1 MPEISIVLPTYNG
14 ERYLKQS
21 IESILGQTYTDWEL
35 IVVNDCS
42 TDSTQEII
50 DFYRKK
56 DTRIRTIFNCTNQK
70 LPESLNIGFREAKG
84 EYFTWTSDDN
94 EYQPDA
100 LEKML
105 TYLKQK
111 LDVPFVCTKCD
122 IVDKYD
128 RILGQTEEYDEK
140 KMLINNY
147 VGACFLYRREVA
159 EQIGCY
165 NKSKFLVEDYDYWLR
180 ILFKYHKI
188 GYLDEVCYRYRRH
201 GGSLT
206 GKRRVEIQQQLLRLR
221 KEYLKEL
228 LEELEGEKALLCC
241 LYYEFAWNGMA
252 DAKTRD
258 IFAKQI
264 PEIGMDVKEE
274 SDRKIV
280 IYGAGA
286 YGRNAYE
293 RYEDKIAFY
302 ADRNATLQG
311 TFLNGKRIIS
321 LEKMKEMSAEYQIF
335 IAASAMHVYDFF
347 KALQGLGIK
356 KCHVIEFPL
365 TN

>member
-56 DTRIRTIFNCTNQK
+56 DARIRTIFNHTNQK

-94 EYQPDA
+94 TYQPDA

-105 TYLKQK
+105 TYLKQNP
-111 LDVPFVCTKCD
+111 DVPFVCTKCD
-122 IVDKYD
+122 IVDEHD
-128 RILGQTEEYDEK
+128 RVNGQTAGYDEK
-140 KMLINNY
+140 KMLINNC
-147 VGACFLYRREVA
+147 VGACFLYRRKVA
-159 EQIGCY
+159 EKIGGY
-165 NKSKFLVEDYDYWLR
+165 NKEKFLVEDYDYWLR
-180 ILFKYHKI
+180 ILFTYHKI
-188 GYLDEVCYRYRRH
+188 GFIDEICYHYRIH
-201 GGSLT
+201 KGSLT
-206 GKRRVEIQQQLLRLR
+206 GKREAEIQQKLLQLR
-221 KEYLKEL
+221 KEYLPQLMERLVDEKEL
-228 LEELEGEKALLCC
+228 LCY
-241 LYYEFAWNGMA
+241 LYYEFKWSRVA
-252 DAKTRD
+252 DAEIRD
-258 IFAKQI
+258 MFVKQI
-264 PEIGMDVKEE
+264 PEICMDVKEE

-286 YGRNAYE
+286 YGKNAYE
-293 RYEDKIAFY
+293 RYEDEIAFY
-302 ADRNATLQG
+302 ADRNAALQG

-335 IAASAMHVYDFF
+335 IAASAMHIYDFL
-347 KALQGLGIK
+347 KTLQGLGIK